1 MKNKGLGGKPA
12 ILRVANSI
20 IFDLKKEFG
29 KEVLNGVTETIK
41 EILKVNIWNAQ
52 YKRKKCHITCS
63 LEMRPIETQAI
74 EYTEDAPIMLISL
87 VWIII

>member
-1 MKNKGLGGKPA
+1 MKNKGLGGNPA

-41 EILKVNIWNAQ
+41 EILKVNI
-52 YKRKKCHITCS
+52 
-63 LEMRPIETQAI
+63 
-74 EYTEDAPIMLISL
+74 
-87 VWIII
+87 